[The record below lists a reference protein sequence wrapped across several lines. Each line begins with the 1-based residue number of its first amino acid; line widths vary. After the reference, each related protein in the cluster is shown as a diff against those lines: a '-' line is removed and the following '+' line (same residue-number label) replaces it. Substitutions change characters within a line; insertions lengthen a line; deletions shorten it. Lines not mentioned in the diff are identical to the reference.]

1 MEDIGYLLN
10 RLCRFVL
17 PLLGEYVDS
26 GFRLPRDRMRYSLR
40 SNARYQLIVL
50 GCGFVGLVYVFWQNG
65 FEGVSV
71 RSLIIALAYCWGL
84 IQAIYLMGHGLVAVP
99 RRLFRNANVSSR
111 LRHVQAHAPRLHEK
125 LEDAISELG
134 ELESQ
139 LLQLKTRKTGISRD
153 HQEWIEEMV
162 DLSALSVPAV
172 VAASRLPTS
181 TVAIPAVITDRYLA
195 DLSRRLS
202 RSRHKRLR
210 FSAQWSYL
218 VQDAARIQAII
229 DSNASRKL
237 ESRQKA
243 LHGSSNSPQS
253 VTILT
258 PYTRHL
264 LHAKIM
270 PKIRLAL
277 GGFLA
282 LASAFIVWSEVFKNL
297 APRLSIIRLTVI
309 HYESSE
315 NGKVGFTGQVIA
327 ALWIL
332 YMCTAALA
340 SFDDVKIWG
349 NRALVRRN
357 TYGESACW
365 YAGQVSNVAS
375 SLRRA

>member
-1 MEDIGYLLN
+1 M
-10 RLCRFVL
+10 

-26 GFRLPRDRMRYSLR
+26 GFRSPRDRIKYSLR

-50 GCGFVGLVYVFWQNG
+50 GCGLVGLVYVFWQNG

-71 RSLIIALAYCWGL
+71 KSLIIALAYCWGL

-99 RRLFRNANVSSR
+99 RRLFRNANVSKR
-111 LRHVQAHAPRLHEK
+111 LRRVQAHAPRLHEK

-139 LLQLKTRKTGISRD
+139 LIQLKARKNGISRD
-153 HQEWIEEMV
+153 HQEWIGELV
-162 DLSALSVPAV
+162 DLSALSDPAV

-181 TVAIPAVITDRYLA
+181 TTAVPAVITDRYLA

-210 FSAQWSYL
+210 FSAQWAYL
-218 VQDAARIQAII
+218 VQEAEHIQAII
-229 DSNASRKL
+229 DSDASQKL
-237 ESRQKA
+237 ESRQHV
-243 LHGSSNSPQS
+243 LHGSSTTQQS
-253 VTILT
+253 LKILT

-264 LHAKIM
+264 LHAKVI
-270 PKIRLAL
+270 PKLRLAL
-277 GGFLA
+277 GAFFA
-282 LASAFIVWSEVFKNL
+282 IASVFIVWSEIFKNL
-297 APRLSIIRLTVI
+297 APRLSVIRLTVI
-309 HYESSE
+309 HHESSE

-365 YAGQVSNVAS
+365 YASQVSCEFQ
-375 SLRRA
+375 

>member
-1 MEDIGYLLN
+1 MI
-10 RLCRFVL
+10 
-17 PLLGEYVDS
+17 
-26 GFRLPRDRMRYSLR
+26 YSLR

-50 GCGFVGLVYVFWQNG
+50 GCGIVGLVYVFWQNG

-71 RSLIIALAYCWGL
+71 KSLIIALAYCWGL
-84 IQAIYLMGHGLVAVP
+84 IQAIYLMGHGLVAIP

-111 LRHVQAHAPRLHEK
+111 LRCVQSHAPRLHEK
-125 LEDAISELG
+125 LEDSILELG

-139 LLQLKTRKTGISRD
+139 LVQLKTRKDGISRD

-162 DLSALSVPAV
+162 DLSALSDPRV
-172 VAASRLPTS
+172 VAPSRLPTS
-181 TVAIPAVITDRYLA
+181 TTAIPAVITDRYLA
-195 DLSRRLS
+195 DLGRRLS
-202 RSRHKRLR
+202 RGRHKRMR
-210 FSAQWSYL
+210 FSAQWTYL
-218 VQDAARIQAII
+218 VLEAVRIQAII
-229 DSNASRKL
+229 DSDASRKL
-237 ESRQKA
+237 ESRQTVFQGA
-243 LHGSSNSPQS
+243 SATRQGL
-253 VTILT
+253 TILT

-270 PKIRLAL
+270 PTLRLAL

-282 LASAFIVWSEVFKNL
+282 IASIFIVWSEVFKNI

-309 HYESSE
+309 HYESSDF
-315 NGKVGFTGQVIA
+315 GKVGFTGQMIA

-365 YAGQVSNVAS
+365 YAGQVSQIDLAS
-375 SLRRA
+375 PRDRFNLL